1 MQVSTRIE
9 TGNTVLRLSAPA
21 VHTRT
26 QGYAS
31 RMRAGNS
38 QLRLATEGNHA
49 MQLHPLPRPF
59 IQNVDNREP
68 TLAAKPDLLSI
79 KGSQTLNTSTGVC
92 HG

>member
-9 TGNTVLRLSAPA
+9 TGYTVLHLSTLA
-21 VHTRT
+21 VHTPK
-26 QGYAS
+26 QGHAS

-49 MQLHPLPRPF
+49 MQLHPLPYPF
-59 IQNVDNREP
+59 FLNVDHRGP
-68 TLAAKPDLLSI
+68 TSLANPYLPNNT
-79 KGSQTLNTSTGVC
+79 GPRTLNTPTEVC